1 MRLACSQISNIKL
14 QKMECVLSEAF
25 LVIDVQNDFCPGGA
39 LAVLDGD
46 MIVQPINEAMDHFD
60 FVVLTQ
66 DWHPQEHKSFASSYE
81 NKRPFDTVE
90 MFYGD
95 QILWPDHCIQGSLGA
110 NFHPDLKDE
119 KADVIIRKGSNPAV
133 DSYSA
138 FFENDKVTPTGL
150 HGYLKDCKVT
160 NLTLVGLATDFCV
173 AFSAL
178 DAARLGY
185 QVTVSL
191 DMVRAIDAD
200 GSLRSAMDKMSKV
213 GVNLVNG

>member
-1 MRLACSQISNIKL
+1 MDH
-14 QKMECVLSEAF
+14 VLSEAF

-39 LAVLDGD
+39 LAVLEGD
-46 MIVQPINEAMDHFD
+46 KIVQPINEAMDKFD
-60 FVVLTQ
+60 LVVLTQ
-66 DWHPQEHKSFASSYE
+66 DWHPQEHKSFASSHE
-81 NKRPFDTVE
+81 NKRPFDRVE

-95 QILWPDHCIQGSLGA
+95 QVLWPDHCIQGSLGA

-119 KADVIIRKGSNPAV
+119 KADVIIRKGSNPSV

-138 FFENDKVTPTGL
+138 FFENDKVTSTGL
-150 HGYLKDCKVT
+150 HGYLKDCEVT
-160 NLTLVGLATDFCV
+160 DLTLVGLATDFCV

-200 GSLRSAMDKMSKV
+200 GSLRSAIDKMSKA

>member
-1 MRLACSQISNIKL
+1 
-14 QKMECVLSEAF
+14 MERVLSKAF

-39 LAVLDGD
+39 LAVLEGD
-46 MIVQPINEAMDHFD
+46 KIVQPINEAMDNFD
-60 FVVLTQ
+60 LVVLTQ
-66 DWHPQEHKSFASSYE
+66 DRHPQEHKSFASAYE

-95 QILWPDHCIQGSLGA
+95 PVLWPDHCIQGSLGA

-119 KADVIIRKGSNPAV
+119 KADAIIRKGSNPSE

-150 HGYLKDCKVT
+150 HGHLKDCEVSD
-160 NLTLVGLATDFCV
+160 LTLVGLVTDFCV

-191 DMVRAIDAD
+191 DMARAIDAD
-200 GSLRSAMDKMSKV
+200 GSLRSADKMSKAGV
-213 GVNLVNG
+213 GLVNG

>member
-1 MRLACSQISNIKL
+1 
-14 QKMECVLSEAF
+14 MERVLSEAF

-39 LAVLDGD
+39 LAVLEGNK
-46 MIVQPINEAMDHFD
+46 IVQPINEAMDKFD
-60 FVVLTQ
+60 LVVLTQ
-66 DWHPQEHKSFASSYE
+66 DWHPQEHKSFASSHE

-95 QILWPDHCIQGSLGA
+95 QVLWPDHCIQGSLGA

-119 KADVIIRKGSNPAV
+119 KADVIIRKGSNPSV

-150 HGYLKDCKVT
+150 HGYLKDCEVT
-160 NLTLVGLATDFCV
+160 DLTLVGLATDFCV

-191 DMVRAIDAD
+191 DIVRAIDAD
-200 GSLRSAMDKMSKV
+200 GSLRSAMGKMSKA